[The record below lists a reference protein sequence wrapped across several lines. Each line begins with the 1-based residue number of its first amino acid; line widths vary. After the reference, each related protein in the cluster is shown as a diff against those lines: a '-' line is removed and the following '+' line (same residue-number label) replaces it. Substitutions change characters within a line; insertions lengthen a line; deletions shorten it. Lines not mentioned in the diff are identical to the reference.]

1 MDSYL
6 HLDVGDTS
14 PIVELLK
21 KYTGGGGVSPTI
33 AHPRDKRRMFA
44 DEFNSEESISIVE
57 WLEANKTLIISDIL
71 KGRGK
76 FTTEWMLVA

>member
-1 MDSYL
+1 
-6 HLDVGDTS
+6 
-14 PIVELLK
+14 
-21 KYTGGGGVSPTI
+21 
-33 AHPRDKRRMFA
+33 MFA